1 MNDTNP
7 ILEARG
13 SGGAR
18 ILLFQDS
25 LRIERKGW
33 RAFLFQGTTGD
44 VDIQLSNINGIQL
57 KKVGYLYRSIRFSFV
72 NSLEN
77 KDVMVHFLDE
87 TSIRFKSKQQ
97 SAFEEIKVAIENRK
111 NISILDKSKPMTMI
125 GKSKI

>member
-1 MNDTNP
+1 
-7 ILEARG
+7 LEAQG
-13 SGGAR
+13 LGGAR
-18 ILLFQDS
+18 LRLFQDS
-25 LRIERKGW
+25 LRIEGKGW
-33 RAFLFQGTTGD
+33 RVFLFQGTTGD

-87 TSIRFKSKQQ
+87 TSIRFKPKQQ
-97 SAFEEIKVAIENRK
+97 SAFEEIKDAIENRK
-111 NISILDKSKPMTMI
+111 NTSILDKSEPMTMI

>member
-1 MNDTNP
+1 MNDINP
-7 ILEARG
+7 MVAKGLGDAHVF
-13 SGGAR
+13 
-18 ILLFQDS
+18 LFQDS

-97 SAFEEIKVAIENRK
+97 SAFEEIKDAIENRK
-111 NISILDKSKPMTMI
+111 NTSILDKSEPMTMI

>member
-1 MNDTNP
+1 MVAKG
-7 ILEARG
+7 L
-13 SGGAR
+13 GGAHLR
-18 ILLFQDS
+18 LFQDS

-97 SAFEEIKVAIENRK
+97 SAFEEIKVAFENRK

>member
-97 SAFEEIKVAIENRK
+97 SAFEEIKDAIENRK
-111 NISILDKSKPMTMI
+111 NTSILDKSEPMTMI